1 MGWISKLKDTNYYI
15 DFDSGCI
22 YENDKVVA
30 EITSP
35 IQVNILLY
43 FSEHPEMWLKKDGII
58 TNCWPDAAS
67 ADNVTDGTFYKQ
79 IHNVTHIHV
88 KVGESIESRRSM
100 GYKYHGARREK
111 KGEEAVPASAA
122 EEVRNTNEKK
132 RKIVTRSVKDITVKK
147 AALKINLYEIQQG
160 RKPLDEGAELIISD
174 IIDAIMENL
183 YDDILSVSAQLW
195 KDFDIEQKAQTIL
208 KAYIYELSSIRD
220 LSMSDSNNKF

>member
-1 MGWISKLKDTNYYI
+1 M
-15 DFDSGCI
+15 
-22 YENDKVVA
+22 
-30 EITSP
+30 
-35 IQVNILLY
+35 
-43 FSEHPEMWLKKDGII
+43 
-58 TNCWPDAAS
+58 
-67 ADNVTDGTFYKQ
+67 
-79 IHNVTHIHV
+79 
-88 KVGESIESRRSM
+88 RS
-100 GYKYHGARREK
+100 
-111 KGEEAVPASAA
+111 
-122 EEVRNTNEKK
+122 TNEKK